1 MSWKA
6 AKALGILSQHYPLPP
21 PTIVSLEPNIKA
33 TTSTHTPPSTDD
45 LKLRSFIGLV
55 NQLCSSTN
63 TVATLLAPFRPL
75 LSTKNEFVWSPSH
88 DTTFLASKESLIM
101 QPVLSFFDITKPT
114 RLSTDTSRQ
123 GIGNSNMVTIGP

>member
-45 LKLRSFIGLV
+45 LKLEFPTVFDSSIRTMKREEFHMSLTAHASHFVFTHL
-55 NQLCSSTN
+55 NQFHFLIVIS
-63 TVATLLAPFRPL
+63 LLL
-75 LSTKNEFVWSPSH
+75 
-88 DTTFLASKESLIM
+88 
-101 QPVLSFFDITKPT
+101 
-114 RLSTDTSRQ
+114 
-123 GIGNSNMVTIGP
+123 